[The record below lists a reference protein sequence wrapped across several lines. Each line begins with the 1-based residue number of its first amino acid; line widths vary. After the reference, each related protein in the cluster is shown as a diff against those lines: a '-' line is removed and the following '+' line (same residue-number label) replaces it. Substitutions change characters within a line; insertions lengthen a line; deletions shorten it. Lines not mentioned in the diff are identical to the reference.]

1 MSNNQNEEILKML
14 LKPII
19 EAFKEKFSEL
29 TIPQVKS
36 IPLILKG
43 ENLLLLAPAGTG
55 KTEAALLP
63 IFNEML
69 LLRNIPGIKLIYIT
83 PLRALNRDLLER
95 IDWWCRKL
103 DFTVSVRHGDT
114 AQKERRIQAISPPDI
129 LILTPET
136 LQAVLTGKVLREHLK
151 NVRWVVIDEIH
162 ELATDKRGTQLS
174 IALERLVEI
183 TGKNFQRIG
192 LSATIGNP
200 EKIAKFLVG
209 MNNKC
214 EIVKVSI
221 AKEMKIDVLYP
232 YPRKEDKILA
242 EKLLTLPSVA
252 ARLSLIRK
260 LIESHESTLIFTNTR
275 PLAEILTNRF
285 KVWDLDFPIG
295 IHHGSLAKVSRVSA
309 EQGLKYG
316 KLIGIVCTSSLELGI
331 DIGKIDLCIQYNSPR
346 EVTRLMQ
353 RVGRSGHSIGR
364 FSKGIIIVMDGD
376 DALEAVVISNRA
388 LNEELE
394 DPIIPE
400 DCSDVLMNQIAG
412 ILIEY
417 SKYNIDNLLEI
428 FRRTYPFRNLS
439 KEHLMKVINH
449 MVSLGIAYSDGKTI
463 SKPIN
468 AKQLYKYY
476 FDTLSMIPE
485 IKQYLVINELNNE
498 PIGILD
504 EEFVS
509 EYGDVNTK
517 FVLASRAW
525 RIIDASGEKIH
536 VLPEEDFEGAI
547 PFWVGEEIPVPREV
561 AQEVGK
567 IRREVEERLLNGERY
582 KDICLDI
589 SKRYNINFKTIFRG
603 LKEVLKH
610 VKLNIP
616 VPTDETIVLEK
627 FKENIVLHIHGG
639 LRINRAISR
648 LIAYYLSEKISTPIA
663 SQQDPYRIVFRSP
676 NIEPEDILNIIK
688 EISMKNISEIIVPA
702 IVSSGFFRKRVVHIA
717 RKMGVILK
725 EASLLDIPIS
735 KIVKAVKD
743 TPIYEEALRNVANY
757 DMDINGASEFLK
769 DITTK
774 KFEVKIVKLDSP
786 SPLALLTLNKYKK
799 EFEFSTSERMQGLI
813 LKAVKARLLSETPLL
828 ICSNCWKYYERKS
841 LKDIED
847 IINCPNCD
855 SKKIACLNNIE
866 IEELYGLIS
875 RKGKPINSN
884 EKRLIKKIKKI
895 SLLIEKYGK
904 AAAIALCGKNLE
916 IKDVI
921 EILEKENKFND
932 KLIELIIEAE
942 KKTLKRMFK

>member
-1 MSNNQNEEILKML
+1 MDNNSSEEVLKML
-14 LKPII
+14 LKPIV

-29 TIPQVKS
+29 TIPQIKS

-43 ENLLLLAPAGTG
+43 KNLLLVAPAGTG

-151 NVRWVVIDEIH
+151 NVRWVIIDEIH

-183 TGKNFQRIG
+183 IGKNFQRIG

-209 MNNKC
+209 TNNEC

-221 AKEMKIDVLYP
+221 AKEMKIDIFYP
-232 YPRKEDKILA
+232 YPTKEDKILA

-260 LIESHESTLIFTNTR
+260 LIENHESTLIFTNTR
-275 PLAEILTNRF
+275 PLAEILANRF
-285 KVWDLDFPIG
+285 KIWDLDFPIG
-295 IHHGSLAKVSRVSA
+295 IHHGSLAKISRVSA

-388 LNEELE
+388 LKEELE

-400 DCSDVLMNQIAG
+400 NCSDVLMNQIAG

-417 SKYNIDNLLEI
+417 LKYDIDNLLEI
-428 FRRTYPFRNLS
+428 FRRAYPFRNLS
-439 KEHLMKVINH
+439 KENLIKVINH
-449 MVSLGIAYSDGKTI
+449 MVSLGIAYFDGKII

-485 IKQYLVINELNNE
+485 IKQYLVINEINNE

-509 EYGDVNTK
+509 EYGDINTK

-547 PFWVGEEIPVPREV
+547 PFWVGEEIPVPKEV

-567 IRREVEERLLNGERY
+567 IRREVEERLLNGEKY

-589 SKRYNINFKTIFRG
+589 SKRYNINFETIFRG

-610 VKLNIP
+610 VKLSIP
-616 VPTDETIVLEK
+616 VPTDKTIVLEK

-648 LIAYYLSEKISTPIA
+648 LIAFYLSEKISAPVA
-663 SQQDPYRIVFRSP
+663 SQQDPYRIVFRSS

-688 EISMKNISEIIVPA
+688 EISMGNISEIIVPA

-725 EASLLDIPIS
+725 EASLLDIPAS

-757 DMDINGASEFLK
+757 DMDIYGASEFLK
-769 DITTK
+769 NIIDK
-774 KFEVKIVKLDSP
+774 KFEIKIVKLDSP

-813 LKAVKARLLSETPLL
+813 LKAVKARLLSESPLL
-828 ICSNCWKYYERKS
+828 LCSNCWKYYERKP

-847 IINCPNCD
+847 TINCPNCG
-855 SKKIACLNNIE
+855 SKKIVCLNDIE
-866 IEELYGLIS
+866 IEDLYGLIS
-875 RKGKPINSN
+875 RKGKPINNN

-895 SLLIEKYGK
+895 SILIEKYGK
-904 AAAIALCGKNLE
+904 AAAITLCGKNLE

>member
-1 MSNNQNEEILKML
+1 MSNNSSEEILKML

-19 EAFKEKFSEL
+19 EALKERFSEL
-29 TIPQVKS
+29 TIPQIKS

-43 ENLLLLAPAGTG
+43 KNLLLVAPAGTG
-55 KTEAALLP
+55 KTEAALIP
-63 IFNEML
+63 ILNEML
-69 LLRNIPGIKLIYIT
+69 LLRNIPGVKLIYIT

-95 IDWWCRKL
+95 FDWWCRKF
-103 DFTVSVRHGDT
+103 DFAVSVRHGDT
-114 AQKERRIQAISPPDI
+114 TQKERRIQAISPPDI

-151 NVRWVVIDEIH
+151 NLRWVVIDEIH
-162 ELATDKRGTQLS
+162 ELATDKRGAQLS

-183 TGKNFQRIG
+183 VGKGFQRIG

-209 MNNKC
+209 MNNEC
-214 EIVKVSI
+214 EIIKVSI
-221 AKEMKIDVLYP
+221 AKEMKIDIAYP
-232 YPRKEDKILA
+232 YPTKEDKILA

-260 LIESHESTLIFTNTR
+260 LIENHESTLIFTNTR

-285 KVWDLDFPIG
+285 RIWDLDFPIG
-295 IHHGSLAKVSRVSA
+295 IHHGSLAKVSRVST
-309 EQGLKYG
+309 EQDLKHG
-316 KLIGIVCTSSLELGI
+316 KLIGIICTSSLELGI

-376 DALEAVVISNRA
+376 DALEAMAISNRA

-400 DCSDVLMNQIAG
+400 NCSDVLMNQIAG

-417 SKYNIDNLLEI
+417 SKYSIDNLLNI
-428 FRRTYPFRNLS
+428 FRRTYPFRNIL
-439 KEHLMKVINH
+439 KEHLIKVIDH
-449 MVSLGIAYSDGKTI
+449 MVNLGMAYLNGDI
-463 SKPIN
+463 VNKPIN
-468 AKQLYKYY
+468 AKPLYKYY

-504 EEFVS
+504 EEFIS
-509 EYGDVNTK
+509 EYGDINTK

-525 RIIDASGEKIH
+525 RIINVSGEKIY

-567 IRREVEERLLNGERY
+567 IRGEVEKRLLNGEKY

-589 SKRYNINFKTIFRG
+589 SKRYNINFKAVFRG

-616 VPTDETIVLEK
+616 VPTNERVVLEK
-627 FKENIVLHIHGG
+627 FKDYVVLHIHGG

-648 LIAYYLSEKISTPIA
+648 LIAFYLSEKISTPIA

-676 NIEPEDILNIIK
+676 EINPEDILDVIK
-688 EISMKNISEIIVPA
+688 EISMKDISEIIIPA
-702 IVSSGFFRKRVVHIA
+702 IASSGFFRKRVVRIA

-743 TPIYEEALRNVANY
+743 TPIYEEALRTVANY
-757 DMDINGASEFLK
+757 DMDINGANDFLK
-769 DITTK
+769 DIINK
-774 KFEVKIVKLDSP
+774 KFEVKIVNLESL

-799 EFEFSTSERMQGLI
+799 EFEFSTSDRMQSLI
-813 LKAVKARLLSETPLL
+813 LKAVKARLLSESPLL
-828 ICSNCWKYYERKS
+828 LCSDCWEYFERKT
-841 LKDIED
+841 LKDIKD
-847 IINCPNCD
+847 PINCPNCG
-855 SKKIACLNNIE
+855 SKKIACLNIE
-866 IEELYGLIS
+866 IEDLYGLIS
-875 RKGKPINSN
+875 RKGKAINYN
-884 EKRLIKKIKKI
+884 EEKIIKKIKNI
-895 SLLIEKYGK
+895 STLIEKYGK
-904 AAAIALCGKNLE
+904 VAAIVLCGKNLK
-916 IKDVI
+916 IKDAI

-932 KLIELIIEAE
+932 NLIKLIIEAE
-942 KKTLKRMFK
+942 KKVLKKMFK

>member
-463 SKPIN
+463 NKPIN

-627 FKENIVLHIHGG
+627 FKENIVLHIHG
-639 LRINRAISR
+639 
-648 LIAYYLSEKISTPIA
+648 
-663 SQQDPYRIVFRSP
+663 
-676 NIEPEDILNIIK
+676 
-688 EISMKNISEIIVPA
+688 
-702 IVSSGFFRKRVVHIA
+702 
-717 RKMGVILK
+717 
-725 EASLLDIPIS
+725 
-735 KIVKAVKD
+735 
-743 TPIYEEALRNVANY
+743 
-757 DMDINGASEFLK
+757 
-769 DITTK
+769 
-774 KFEVKIVKLDSP
+774 
-786 SPLALLTLNKYKK
+786 
-799 EFEFSTSERMQGLI
+799 
-813 LKAVKARLLSETPLL
+813 
-828 ICSNCWKYYERKS
+828 
-841 LKDIED
+841 
-847 IINCPNCD
+847 
-855 SKKIACLNNIE
+855 
-866 IEELYGLIS
+866 
-875 RKGKPINSN
+875 
-884 EKRLIKKIKKI
+884 
-895 SLLIEKYGK
+895 
-904 AAAIALCGKNLE
+904 
-916 IKDVI
+916 
-921 EILEKENKFND
+921 
-932 KLIELIIEAE
+932 
-942 KKTLKRMFK
+942 